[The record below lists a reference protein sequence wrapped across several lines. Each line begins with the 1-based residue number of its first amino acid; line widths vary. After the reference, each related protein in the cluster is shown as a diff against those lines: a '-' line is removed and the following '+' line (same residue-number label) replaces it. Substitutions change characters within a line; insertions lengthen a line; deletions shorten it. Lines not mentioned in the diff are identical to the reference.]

1 MIRRQKWN
9 KTKQKKE
16 QQLENEVIKRK
27 NATGIFSLVII
38 LSDSF
43 KLQRSRCFCIISVRK
58 IPYTIISG
66 VNCGQSFPL
75 VLFPIVC
82 DEWNCFCKVL
92 VTICCWFYFRL
103 HLPIH
108 TGGDKGQS
116 QNIFDIRQHIFYLRR
131 NVRALSRIYAR
142 IVCQTVE

>member
-1 MIRRQKWN
+1 MIRRQKQN

-27 NATGIFSLVII
+27 NATGIFSLVKI

-43 KLQRSRCFCIISVRK
+43 KLQRSRRFCIISVRK

-75 VLFPIVC
+75 YPSIREATRDNPKIFLTFDKIYF
-82 DEWNCFCKVL
+82 FCEG
-92 VTICCWFYFRL
+92 TFE
-103 HLPIH
+103 H
-108 TGGDKGQS
+108 
-116 QNIFDIRQHIFYLRR
+116 
-131 NVRALSRIYAR
+131 
-142 IVCQTVE
+142 